1 MKTFKKAIL
10 FQNGGI
16 GDFLMALFLA
26 EQLKKY
32 GGAEK
37 IYIIVHRVG
46 EFLRGFMDGYPYIS
60 LIEVSGKRP
69 LSFVQIFKLF
79 GRDNVVILP
88 PTIGKFQLRLK
99 FLARVLALP
108 PGGFL
113 VGFQDSGILC
123 SALYSKVLP
132 YNINQLFIETMRDIL
147 RALKIESA
155 EKTPR
160 LIIEPSPKIVD
171 SLNLS
176 NKRYIFF
183 HPFASAPRR
192 CFSQEDAID
201 LANFILSMP
210 REHYAVIS
218 GAEHERERI
227 EKIIK
232 RSKNPGRLI
241 AVIGASPQE
250 LSALIEKAELFI
262 GVDTGITHMACFLG
276 KRALVVAQNA
286 TPHWFPYYNKE
297 AKILYRFKEDEK
309 VESSEEYLMSHQNRR
324 LRPLKDIPI
333 EIVCDELGKMLGK
346 E

>member
-1 MKTFKKAIL
+1 
-10 FQNGGI
+10 
-16 GDFLMALFLA
+16 MALFLA

-46 EFLRGFMDGYPYIS
+46 KFLRGFIEGYPYIS
-60 LIEVSGKRP
+60 LIEVSGKHP
-69 LSFVQIFKLF
+69 LSFVQIFKLI
-79 GRDNVVILP
+79 GRDNVIILP

-132 YNINQLFIETMRDIL
+132 YNINQLFIETMHDIL
-147 RALKIESA
+147 RVLKIESA

-160 LIIEPSPKIVD
+160 LIIKPSQGILERVGLRD
-171 SLNLS
+171 
-176 NKRYIFF
+176 KRYIFL
-183 HPFASAPRR
+183 HPRGSSERR
-192 CFSQEDAID
+192 CLNELDTAYLI
-201 LANFILSMP
+201 NFILSLYP
-210 REHYAVIS
+210 ERRVVIS
-218 GAEHERERI
+218 GAEHERE
-227 EKIIK
+227 KIDSMVK
-232 RSKNPGRLI
+232 NSKKPER
-241 AVIGASPQE
+241 VVKFIGGSPQE

-276 KRALVVAQNA
+276 KRALVIAQNA
-286 TPHWFPYYNKE
+286 TPHWLPYYNKE

-309 VESSEEYLMSHQNRR
+309 SESSEEYIMSHQKGR

-333 EIVCDELGKMLGK
+333 KIVCDELGKMLGK